1 MTRSVWIGG
10 AIAAFIALLSS
21 SLIARTF
28 LRPVHELETV
38 VNRLQQGDFSQR
50 TTFRRRDE
58 IGSLG
63 AAFDSMATELG
74 RHKRLRDDL
83 FHDVAHELRS
93 PLTNIRCQLE
103 SFQDGLASPGPET
116 IASLYEETMLLN
128 RLIDDLRDIALAEA
142 GQLHLEIEDFD
153 VSTELR
159 RVFQAAEPIASMR
172 SVELQLDASPAVWVR
187 ADPGRLGQI
196 LNNLI
201 SNAIHHTG
209 SGSVVKIRSRS
220 QLSVALIEVEDNGP
234 GIPPEHLPFI
244 FDRFYRADPVRSRKS
259 GGAGLG
265 LAIVEQLANLQGGSI
280 TVKSAPGRGCCFS
293 LTLPLI

>member
-1 MTRSVWIGG
+1 
-10 AIAAFIALLSS
+10 
-21 SLIARTF
+21 
-28 LRPVHELETV
+28 
-38 VNRLQQGDFSQR
+38 
-50 TTFRRRDE
+50 
-58 IGSLG
+58 
-63 AAFDSMATELG
+63 
-74 RHKRLRDDL
+74 
-83 FHDVAHELRS
+83 
-93 PLTNIRCQLE
+93 
-103 SFQDGLASPGPET
+103 
-116 IASLYEETMLLN
+116 MLLN